1 MLNYIITAIVIIV
14 AMVFLVKAMWKTSK
28 ILVIPIQII
37 LFGVLCFA
45 CFKIFFSKENVKQLN
60 NAIENSGISEM
71 NQALLEKG
79 GDAIAKTVN
88 GESSAPAENAPVN
101 TPVAEDAE
109 KVAAKVQQTETL
121 PDEEEEDL
129 PGTKVFRTRN
139 PKDPTFVKV
148 IPVDNKLRI
157 ICVFPGKTAFAPDK
171 NAKINAAKADSL
183 CRRGI
188 SRFIKLSAGMELE
201 ISGLSLVTR
210 TRTGNLEKWIFEV
223 PRNGI
228 KAAEA
233 QEVEEGEE
241 GEEDTP
247 APAKVTPAPAKKVT
261 PVPAEEPRKKEKA
274 ADNDFFKMDTDKIF
288 N

>member
-1 MLNYIITAIVIIV
+1 MLNYIITAIV
-14 AMVFLVKAMWKTSK
+14 K
-28 ILVIPIQII
+28 ILVIPIQVI

-88 GESSAPAENAPVN
+88 GESSAPTETAPVN
-101 TPVAEDAE
+101 TPVAADAE

-157 ICVFPGKTAFAPDK
+157 VCVFPGKTAFAPDK

-201 ISGLSLVTR
+201 ISGLSLITR

-223 PRNGI
+223 PRNGV

-233 QEVEEGEE
+233 QEVEE

-261 PVPAEEPRKKEKA
+261 PAPAEEPRKKEKA
-274 ADNDFFKMDTDKIF
+274 ADDDFFKMDTDKIF